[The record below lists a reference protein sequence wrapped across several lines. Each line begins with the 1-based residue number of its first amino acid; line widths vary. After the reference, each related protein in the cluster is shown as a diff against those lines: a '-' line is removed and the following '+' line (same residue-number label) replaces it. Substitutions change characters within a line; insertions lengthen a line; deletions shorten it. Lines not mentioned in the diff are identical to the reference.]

1 MHKMLE
7 PLALLDIHHTDLI
20 DATGCEESLIK
31 QVRGSSIEEYRC
43 LLLGIGCRKIA
54 HGIFVDPCSSS
65 NDGKSYDIGSATTGT
80 VD

>member
-1 MHKMLE
+1 MHKMSE
-7 PLALLDIHHTDLI
+7 PLALLDVHHTDLI

-43 LLLGIGCRKIA
+43 LLLSIGCRKIA
-54 HGIFVDPCSSS
+54 NGIFVDPCSSS
-65 NDGKSYDIGSATTGT
+65 NDGKSYDIGSATIGT